1 MPDSNKIQ
9 RDQATIL
16 SIIKYVLITALVI
29 GIIYVSFKLFILLL
43 PFLAGL
49 VLARTSIALANRFHP
64 MVNRLKR
71 SKPGKPAGHNAQS
84 TRSGPSG
91 SLASAE
97 DIAEEAK
104 APVALL
110 NVKWAVAIYTILVIA
125 LIALIAGVIF
135 VSITQLR
142 ELASF
147 IPSFITTVDLST
159 VLVAPLKSLEG
170 LLGGLLN
177 DQTVKMIEQAIY
189 DWQNGLV
196 NAIPGLATTLVNSVG
211 TFVGNLPAIFLAIIV
226 ILLSGYYFIT
236 DSANLYRFLDR
247 SLNNS
252 KFLEKSVNLFNIL
265 SKTLLRVIGGYMLL
279 LIITFAMAL
288 IGLLIIK
295 MPYAVILALVAAIID
310 FLPVLGLSATMIPI
324 SVYLFFN
331 GNLWGG
337 IGALII
343 WAVITV
349 VRRFIEPPILG
360 NALRLHPMA
369 TLFSMIVGVAAYG
382 LGGILVGPVILVIA
396 KEIMAEFGLD
406 VKLRRISGE
415 LLNKAFD

>member
-1 MPDSNKIQ
+1 MPDSTKMQ

-16 SIIKYVLITALVI
+16 AIIKYILITALVI
-29 GIIYVSFKLFILLL
+29 GIIYVSFKIFILLL

-71 SKPGKPAGHNAQS
+71 TKPGEPTGQGPAGDVA
-84 TRSGPSG
+84 SG
-91 SLASAE
+91 SQAPVAVIPEAAE
-97 DIAEEAK
+97 

-110 NVKWAVAIYTILVIA
+110 NVRWAVAIYTILVIA

-135 VSITQLR
+135 ASITQIR

-147 IPSFITTVDLST
+147 IPQFITTVDLST

-177 DQTVKMIEQAIY
+177 DQTLQMIEQAIY
-189 DWQNGLV
+189 DWQTGLV
-196 NAIPGLATTLVNSVG
+196 NAIPGLATTLLNSVG
-211 TFVGNLPAIFLAIIV
+211 NFVGNLPAIFLAIIV

-288 IGLLIIK
+288 IGLLIIE

-369 TLFSMIVGVAAYG
+369 TLFSMIVGVAVYG

-396 KEIMAEFGLD
+396 KKIMAEFGLD